1 MGNVVRAFVPVINLE
16 HQQIGVVIVGY
27 SLPTIIGNLR
37 GHSNEIIIATL
48 FSLFF
53 GAWGAWVL
61 GRHMK
66 KQMFGLEPH
75 EIAKLYV
82 ERTETFNA
90 MHEGIIAID
99 NDYTVTI
106 FNKKHV
112 KYLVLHEG

>member
-1 MGNVVRAFVPVINLE
+1 MNE
-16 HQQIGVVIVGY
+16 HKQIGVVVVGY
-27 SLPTIIGNLR
+27 SLPTIWDIIDSIR
-37 GHSNEIIIATL
+37 SEIIIVTVL
-48 FSLFF
+48 SLFF

-61 GRHMK
+61 GKHVK

-99 NDYTVTI
+99 NELNVTI
-106 FNKKHV
+106 FNKKARKILGV
-112 KYLVLHEG
+112 KQE